1 MVRVKN
7 RYLVVSVLY
16 PAASPAAKAGD
27 AVPEL
32 LQFHAPTPDA
42 FHTGQLVRLVRDG
55 ITELFGDYG
64 MGMASRTLKGEYS
77 LCCMLAYPL
86 HG

>member
-7 RYLVVSVLY
+7 RYLVVNILY
-16 PAASPAAKAGD
+16 PVSSPAAKAGE

-42 FHTGQLVRLVRDG
+42 FHGGQLVRLVRDG
-55 ITELFGDYG
+55 IAELFGDYG
-64 MGMASRTLKGEYS
+64 MGMANRTLKGRYS
-77 LCCMLAYPL
+77 FASWLS
-86 HG
+86 GSR